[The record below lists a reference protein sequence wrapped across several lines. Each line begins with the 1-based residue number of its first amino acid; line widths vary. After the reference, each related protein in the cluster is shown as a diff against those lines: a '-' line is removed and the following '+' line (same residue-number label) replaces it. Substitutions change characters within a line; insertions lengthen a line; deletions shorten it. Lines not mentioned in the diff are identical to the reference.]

1 MKTTTLS
8 LLTAAVA
15 ASLAGSA
22 CAMDTQVYGVV
33 DLGVHWTDSQ
43 ASDTSS
49 FTMDSGITKGSRVGL
64 RGGENLGNGYG
75 VIFNLETGFTADT
88 GEFDNTK
95 GRLFN
100 RGASLGVTTPWGK
113 AEFGRLGAL
122 GSGVTGS
129 IFLNA
134 VTPFGNLYKEAQ
146 ALQIINHQVM
156 RADNMVRLESASMA
170 GVKLYAEYSNGV
182 DGDDAVPSSERD
194 RFAALGAAYQN
205 GPLSLVFV
213 ADNYFYE
220 DTKYPAYGRDDSQTF
235 NFGARWRVKDVTL
248 YAAYQH
254 GRHVEKVG
262 NQMKKPGGTK
272 DAYKE
277 SGTTTITQK
286 TTSYDTQGFN
296 SNAWVLGLKTKLWG
310 GDLKLQTGY
319 ARGTAD
325 SDKVVTTV
333 KVKASSGQVKS
344 RDVDAERTHVKADVW
359 QIAAAYNY
367 PLSKSAYLYAAA
379 AYVDRTYK
387 ENGEKVR
394 DSAKSDRVK
403 SLMAGLCYTF

>member
-1 MKTTTLS
+1 MKTSPLIS
-8 LLTAAVA
+8 LLAATAAGF
-15 ASLAGSA
+15 AGSA
-22 CAMDTQVYGVV
+22 CAMDTEIYGVV
-33 DLGVHWTDSQ
+33 DLGLHWTDSQ

-49 FTMDSGITKGSRVGL
+49 FSMDSGITKGSRVGL
-64 RGGENLGNGYG
+64 RGSESLGNGYG
-75 VIFNLETGFTADT
+75 VIFNLETGFYADT
-88 GEFDNTK
+88 GEFDNSK

-100 RGASLGVTTPWGK
+100 RGASLGVTSPWGK

-170 GVKLYAEYSNGV
+170 GVRLYAEYSNGV
-182 DGDDAVPSSERD
+182 DGDDTVPSSQRD
-194 RFAALGAAYQN
+194 RFAALGATYQN

-235 NFGARWRVKDVTL
+235 NFGARWRVKGVTL

-254 GRHVEKVG
+254 GRNVEKVG
-262 NQMKKPGGTK
+262 NQMKRPGGSK

-277 SGTTTITQK
+277 SGTKTVTQK
-286 TTSYDTQGFN
+286 TTSYDAQGFD
-296 SNAWVLGLKTKLWG
+296 SNAWVIGLKTKVAG

-319 ARGTAD
+319 ARGSAD
-325 SDKVVTTV
+325 SDKVTTTV
-333 KVKASSGQVKS
+333 KVKAATGAAS
-344 RDVDAERTHVKADVW
+344 RSASTERTHVKADVW
-359 QIAAAYNY
+359 QIAAAYSY
-367 PLSKSAYLYAAA
+367 PLSKAAYLYAAA

-394 DSAKSDRVK
+394 GDAKSDRVK
-403 SLMAGLCYTF
+403 SVMAGLCYTF